1 MWRWCCCISST
12 AQWKCTP
19 ELICIIKGIQTYL
32 GPVGLY
38 LIFLSAPDCLCSDRA
53 STALRR
59 YRSFSKGGD
68 CSLRGRGG
76 RIIGLKTFIILIDL
90 EFILLCQKEI
100 LKYSEFLYQIVFLAV
115 WRRLSDRIY
124 TFMSGYN
131 RVVWNFTEAK
141 QKTPQKRLHDF
152 WEFSNA
158 GCWLTLIHDLSI
170 SNLLV
175 PVSSKSLSPR
185 SEILMT
191 WWFSGTKNTADF
203 QLIQLPLFPV
213 CWRCSSW
220 RLADFL
226 SRDTLT
232 GQGQRYCT
240 RKCLI
245 SKACYLTHACAFQ
258 QVKRPIGK
266 NLDPI
271 FCFHVKK

>member
-1 MWRWCCCISST
+1 M
-12 AQWKCTP
+12 
-19 ELICIIKGIQTYL
+19 
-32 GPVGLY
+32 
-38 LIFLSAPDCLCSDRA
+38 
-53 STALRR
+53 
-59 YRSFSKGGD
+59 
-68 CSLRGRGG
+68 
-76 RIIGLKTFIILIDL
+76 
-90 EFILLCQKEI
+90 
-100 LKYSEFLYQIVFLAV
+100 
-115 WRRLSDRIY
+115 WRRLSNRIY

-131 RVVWNFTEAK
+131 RVVWNFTKAK
-141 QKTPQKRLHDF
+141 QKNPQKRLHDF

-158 GCWLTLIHDLSI
+158 GCWLTLTHDLSI

-213 CWRCSSW
+213 CRRCSSW

-245 SKACYLTHACAFQ
+245 SKACYLTHACHSVPSSRLKDQ
-258 QVKRPIGK
+258 
-266 NLDPI
+266 
-271 FCFHVKK
+271 